1 MYFTFF
7 RIMVG
12 NENKSNFVLIFMFL
26 AYILLQMY
34 VHKITYIVLISISM
48 SYAFVNVCLK
58 KYRSYATAIGTCSIG
73 VSMLHIG

>member
-1 MYFTFF
+1 
-7 RIMVG
+7 
-12 NENKSNFVLIFMFL
+12 
-26 AYILLQMY
+26 MY